1 MPKVLLAT
9 EKPFAQVA
17 KDGMGKIFKEAGF
30 ELVLLEK
37 YTDKAELLKTV
48 TSVEA
53 IIVRSDIIDKKV
65 IQAGK
70 NLKIV
75 IRAGA
80 GYDNIDLEAATEKE
94 VVVMNTPGQN
104 ANAVAELAIGMMIY
118 LNRNFFNGTSGTEL
132 RGKTLGIHAYGNVGK
147 IVGYIAKGLGM
158 DIYAHDPYV
167 HKVLIEN
174 DGVRCEEDVKD
185 LYSKCQYVSV
195 NLPANDETKESVNFD
210 LLSLM
215 PKGATLVNTA
225 RKEIISEKSLLQMF
239 KERPDF
245 RYISDIA
252 PDCKEQIAGN
262 YEGRYFFTPKKMGA
276 QTAEANNNAGLA
288 AARQIVNYITK
299 GDTTFQ
305 VNK

>member
-17 KDGMGKIFKEAGF
+17 KDGMDKIFKEAGF
-30 ELVLLEK
+30 ELLLLEK
-37 YTDKAELLKTV
+37 YTDKADLLKAV
-48 TSVEA
+48 TNVEA
-53 IIVRSDIIDKKV
+53 MIVRSDIIDKKV

-80 GYDNIDLEAATEKE
+80 GYDNIDLEASTEKGI
-94 VVVMNTPGQN
+94 VVMNTPGQN

-118 LNRNFFNGTSGTEL
+118 LNRNFYNGTSGTEL
-132 RGKTLGIHAYGNVGK
+132 RGKTIGIHAYGNVGK
-147 IVGYIAKGLGM
+147 IIGYIAKGLGM
-158 DIYAHDPYV
+158 DVYAHDPYIDRII
-167 HKVLIEN
+167 IEN
-174 DGVRCEEDVKD
+174 DGVKCEGDVKD
-185 LYSKCQYVSV
+185 LYRKCQYVSV
-195 NLPANDETKESVNFD
+195 NLPANDETKEFINYD

-225 RKEIISEKSLLQMF
+225 RKEIISEKSLLQIF

-252 PDCKEQIAGN
+252 PDCKEKIAGN

-276 QTAEANNNAGLA
+276 QTAEANINAGLA
-288 AARQIVNYITK
+288 AARQIVNFLTK